1 MHPVVAVCNTDG
13 TRQGIIQGQI
23 IDTFAAMRN
32 ASEAARYLSAHANPL
47 NSIIPFRSSHLIT
60 VFKRMK
66 DCLDRKAVWGWPPEN
81 LLETEEGVAWGERAC
96 GAGRIWSRSVS
107 SPASTGR
114 PPLIPSALTLDP
126 LSSACSPC
134 IGGVSLRFGFKVVTR
149 GHWHHLVHIVDSSG
163 SERVADARATP
174 GEWEKR
180 RGGKYAW
187 NYLLFFI
194 NLLDKVICPTPLCV
208 RCPMLTSACL
218 ARTLRSTTG
227 SRTPSQNRTSTTAS
241 TSFRSK
247 CEPATSASGFRLWGW
262 GGVLGRLWVS
272 WVDAREVSGRC
283 VLLQYPC
290 RLPCTGRASAHAR
303 VTCGLQRGRRKTEK
317 GEREG
322 GG

>member
-1 MHPVVAVCNTDG
+1 MVLSLPSLPVSLSSSSFSCLSSYRRRHIISLIRFECRHQLNQQSMHPVVAVCNTDG

-149 GHWHHLVHIVDSSG
+149 GHWHVFWFRVGCQHL
-163 SERVADARATP
+163 
-174 GEWEKR
+174 
-180 RGGKYAW
+180 
-187 NYLLFFI
+187 
-194 NLLDKVICPTPLCV
+194 
-208 RCPMLTSACL
+208 
-218 ARTLRSTTG
+218 
-227 SRTPSQNRTSTTAS
+227 
-241 TSFRSK
+241 
-247 CEPATSASGFRLWGW
+247 
-262 GGVLGRLWVS
+262 
-272 WVDAREVSGRC
+272 
-283 VLLQYPC
+283 
-290 RLPCTGRASAHAR
+290 
-303 VTCGLQRGRRKTEK
+303 
-317 GEREG
+317 
-322 GG
+322 